1 MEAVIREPSM
11 WSSLSTVFGWTDR
24 TSGSRRSRGNRLLA
38 MRAVNRD
45 EVDRRVDQGPTRVTP
60 RPDSHGLPL
69 ARADAGTVGH
79 HNS

>member
-1 MEAVIREPSM
+1 M

-45 EVDRRVDQGPTRVTP
+45 EVDRRVDQDTDEGHAPALTRTAF
-60 RPDSHGLPL
+60 RSL
-69 ARADAGTVGH
+69 ALMPAR
-79 HNS
+79 